1 MKTLSEIN
9 ADIENA
15 RAQIEVIRKE
25 NGKGETGL
33 VNKIKTC
40 EKARNY
46 LELSPTIDSIKKQ
59 LEDLNK
65 WLKIHE
71 DRFLAWLEQDPK
83 RKNISNPKEVFNEQT
98 ETDLNEIKKWKQEK
112 KFINYLLS

>member
-33 VNKIKTC
+33 VNKIKTY
-40 EKARNY
+40 EKARN
-46 LELSPTIDSIKKQ
+46 
-59 LEDLNK
+59 
-65 WLKIHE
+65 
-71 DRFLAWLEQDPK
+71 
-83 RKNISNPKEVFNEQT
+83 
-98 ETDLNEIKKWKQEK
+98 
-112 KFINYLLS
+112 